1 MELEIAGNPFEI
13 ASNRL
18 QTVNLPEYP
27 PPVSRPM
34 HPMARRDISR
44 RLPAPMNLPQI
55 ALHPPQTPASTFSP
69 IRAKLRAV
77 KAFLTAL
84 AFAVLAVSAQAA
96 TSGAVIRE
104 EGAIY
109 LEDLLMKPA
118 RLATVADAPIFYKN
132 DLGRYLGTLK
142 KGQIVELQA
151 VSDTA
156 YRVRGMAQQ
165 GQVAGWVD
173 PKFLNPLK
181 QDFLDGL
188 KQNDAR
194 RKEVLALIARN
205 EVAINMTPEEV
216 MQALGKPA
224 KKSSK
229 LDAKGRE
236 DVWEFVRYERVP
248 QESLVRDAVGNLV
261 RTIIYV
267 KVPAGKISVTF
278 SNNLVTSLEQSEGT
292 LDAGRVSVV
301 TAPFFVPY

>member
-1 MELEIAGNPFEI
+1 LF
-13 ASNRL
+13 S
-18 QTVNLPEYP
+18 
-27 PPVSRPM
+27 
-34 HPMARRDISR
+34 ISV
-44 RLPAPMNLPQI
+44 
-55 ALHPPQTPASTFSP
+55 H
-69 IRAKLRAV
+69 
-77 KAFLTAL
+77 
-84 AFAVLAVSAQAA
+84 AA

-104 EGAIY
+104 EGSIY

-118 RLATVADAPIFYKN
+118 RLATVADAPIYYHS

-151 VSDTA
+151 VSDAA

-181 QDFLDGL
+181 KDFLENL

-194 RKEVLALIARN
+194 RKEVLALIAKN

-216 MQALGKPA
+216 MQALGKPS
-224 KKSSK
+224 KKTSR

-248 QESLVRDAVGNLV
+248 QEVVGRDPTGNLV
-261 RTIIYV
+261 RSITYI
-267 KVPAGKISVTF
+267 KVPNGKLSVTF
-278 SNNLVTSLEQSEGT
+278 ANNLVASLEQTEGS
-292 LDAGRVSVV
+292 LDRDARVSIVA
-301 TAPFFVPY
+301 APFIVGY